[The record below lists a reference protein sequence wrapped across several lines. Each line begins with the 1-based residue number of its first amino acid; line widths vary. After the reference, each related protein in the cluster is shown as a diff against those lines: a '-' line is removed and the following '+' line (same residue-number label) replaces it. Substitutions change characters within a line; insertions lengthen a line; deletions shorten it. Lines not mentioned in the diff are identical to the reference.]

1 METMKIKTPQG
12 DIPLLELVEYEMKRG
27 PVNINRFN
35 GRREVRVNADMV
47 DPDASVTDVLEA
59 RFRAEII
66 PEMKVM
72 FPGLNIE
79 FQGQQRES
87 QRNMADIANI
97 MFPLAFLADDFYTD
111 DQFQVV

>member
-1 METMKIKTPQG
+1 MAK
-12 DIPLLELVEYEMKRG
+12 
-27 PVNINRFN
+27 
-35 GRREVRVNADMV
+35 REVRVNADMI

-59 RFRAEII
+59 RFRSEII

-87 QRNMADIANI
+87 QRNMADIAI
-97 MFPLAFLADDFYTD
+97 FVSVGIFGDDFYFN
-111 DQFQVV
+111 DQF